1 MKIVSLLR
9 SRDKQEEQSLQ
20 PSAVGKKL
28 NDLIVQKVRWHVI
41 ASDDEMMTA

>member
-1 MKIVSLLR
+1 MVRVVKIVSLLR

-28 NDLIVQKVRWHVI
+28 NDLIVQKVRL
-41 ASDDEMMTA
+41 MTRDYV